1 MPTVSSVGMTVS
13 SYFSSLSLLFPF
25 PSPSF
30 PFSLSLFPFFPFSP
44 SPFLSF
50 PLFSSSHF
58 FFPFSSFLFS
68 LFSSFP
74 FSPLLIS
81 LFRSPLSSFLRN
93 SIFLFSSFL
102 LLLLPLSPSY
112 PDYRFR
118 GFSRGSPLSHARVRI
133 HYFILLPFFPAP
145 SRVGIIPPFSPS
157 APPISSP
164 RCPYL
169 PFLCPKA
176 TFFASF
182 FKKPPQ
188 IFGGME
194 KSAYLC
200 TRKRERDTPAVQG
213 LWLTLAPRASSAPRD
228 L

>member
-68 LFSSFP
+68 PKFNFSLLLFSSSSSSPSLAFISRLPFP
-74 FSPLLIS
+74 RFLP
-81 LFRSPLSSFLRN
+81 RVSPLSLTR
-93 SIFLFSSFL
+93 
-102 LLLLPLSPSY
+102 
-112 PDYRFR
+112 
-118 GFSRGSPLSHARVRI
+118 ARI

-145 SRVGIIPPFSPS
+145 SRAGIIP
-157 APPISSP
+157 
-164 RCPYL
+164 
-169 PFLCPKA
+169 
-176 TFFASF
+176 SF
-182 FKKPPQ
+182 FRPPRPQ
-188 IFGGME
+188 FPPLAARICLFAARKQLFSHVFSKNLRKYLVEWKSRRTFAPANE
-194 KSAYLC
+194 KGTPLRCRGCDLRSL
-200 TRKRERDTPAVQG
+200 RE
-213 LWLTLAPRASSAPRD
+213 PRSAPRD

>member
-68 LFSSFP
+68 PKFNFSLLLFSSSSSPSLAFISRLPFP
-74 FSPLLIS
+74 RFLP
-81 LFRSPLSSFLRN
+81 RVSPLSLTR
-93 SIFLFSSFL
+93 
-102 LLLLPLSPSY
+102 
-112 PDYRFR
+112 
-118 GFSRGSPLSHARVRI
+118 ARI

-176 TFFASF
+176 TFFACF

-213 LWLTLAPRASSAPRD
+213 L
-228 L
+228 